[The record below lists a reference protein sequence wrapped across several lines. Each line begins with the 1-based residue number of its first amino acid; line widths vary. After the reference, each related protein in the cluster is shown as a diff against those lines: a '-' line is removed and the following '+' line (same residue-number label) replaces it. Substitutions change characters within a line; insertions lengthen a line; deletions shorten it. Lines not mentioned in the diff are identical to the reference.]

1 MQTLINA
8 GIPVLKRTSG
18 LDGIMH
24 NKFFVFDGRDAVNTN
39 DWLWTGSWNVTST
52 ELTWKNNVIAINDP
66 AIASAYQLE
75 FEEMWGSTGDL
86 PNQANS
92 KFGINKTDNTAH
104 TFNIGGRDVRLY
116 FSPSDGSTAKIVSA
130 VNSAN
135 NDIYFAIYAFTRSDI
150 ATAMNNRFNS
160 GVTDIRGIID
170 QVGTSGSQ
178 YNYLDT
184 FAEMFSASGETQ
196 HHKYGVVDASLWESE
211 PTTITGSQNW
221 SNAGENDND
230 ENTLIIRDGYI
241 ANQFI
246 QEFKKRYNEAG
257 GTGTFIIPVVDVEDH
272 GIDEFDFTLF
282 QNYPNPFNPVTT
294 IRFEVPFSQQVELS
308 VFDMLGREVKVL
320 YNDVA
325 PAGIVAIDFN
335 AEGLSSG
342 VYFYRLKTQDFI
354 ESKKLLLLK

>member
-1 MQTLINA
+1 
-8 GIPVLKRTSG
+8 
-18 LDGIMH
+18 
-24 NKFFVFDGRDAVNTN
+24 
-39 DWLWTGSWNVTST
+39 
-52 ELTWKNNVIAINDP
+52 
-66 AIASAYQLE
+66 LE